1 MEMKRPSHLA
11 IKVMSAAAVRILLD
25 NFVSLLAQIKY
36 AKLQLQ
42 FQLEVILNWY
52 HACCRVVDL
61 YVCDLYVLCTSV
73 W

>member
-11 IKVMSAAAVRILLD
+11 IKVMSAATVRILLD

-42 FQLEVILNWY
+42 FQLEVILN
-52 HACCRVVDL
+52 
-61 YVCDLYVLCTSV
+61 
-73 W
+73 

>member
-11 IKVMSAAAVRILLD
+11 IKVMSAATVRSLLD

-42 FQLEVILNWY
+42 FQLEVILN
-52 HACCRVVDL
+52 
-61 YVCDLYVLCTSV
+61 
-73 W
+73 